1 MIKHNPNNERV
12 KHKYFIFLKEAKRHN
27 EATVDAVAKALSRFE
42 EYGKYKD
49 FKRFHFNQ
57 AVAFKNHLAVQRK
70 HNSDKKLSKSTIN
83 STLSHLKRFFQWL
96 SCQPSYK
103 SRIPYS
109 DADYFNLSE
118 KDTRIANTSQ
128 PRKVPTLE
136 QIKRVLEKMP
146 TDSDIALRNR
156 AIIAFTILTGA
167 RDNAIASLKLK
178 HIDLDAGSIYQDARE
193 VRTKFSKTFTTYFF
207 PVGEDIRQI
216 MVDWVDHLRENLL
229 WGNDDPL
236 FPSTQIAIGNR
247 QLFEAQGLKRQHW
260 SNANRIRLIFKE
272 AFKAAGLPY
281 FNPHSFRNTLASL
294 GEKICKTP
302 EDFKAWSQN
311 LGHEKVLTTFYSY
324 GEVPEQ
330 RQSEIIQHLSQDTI
344 GIRHGYDELAD
355 VIVER
360 LKKEAV

>member
-1 MIKHNPNNERV
+1 MTNHNPNNERV
-12 KHKYFIFLKEAKRHN
+12 KRKYFIFLKEAKRHN

-70 HNSDKKLSKSTIN
+70 HNSDKKLSMATIN
-83 STLSHLKRFFQWL
+83 STMGHLKRFFQWL
-96 SCQPSYK
+96 SCQPGYK

-118 KDTRIANTSQ
+118 KDTRIANTSR
-128 PRKVPTLE
+128 PRKIPTLE
-136 QIKRVLEKMP
+136 QVKRVLEKMP
-146 TDSDIALRNR
+146 TNSDIALRNK
-156 AIIAFTILTGA
+156 AIIAFTILTGM

-178 HIDLDAGSIYQDARE
+178 HIDMMSNSVYQDARD

-207 PVGEDIRQI
+207 PVDDEIRQI
-216 MVDWVDHLRENLL
+216 VEDWVSHLREKLF

-236 FPSTQIAIGNR
+236 FPATKIALGSKR
-247 QLFEAQGLKRQHW
+247 QFEAQGLKRQHW
-260 SNANRIRLIFKE
+260 SNANSIRSIFKG
-272 AFKAAGLPY
+272 AFIAAKLPY
-281 FNPHSFRNTLASL
+281 FNPHSFRKTLVSL
-294 GEKICKTP
+294 GEKICRSP
-302 EDFKAWSQN
+302 EEFKAWSQN
-311 LGHEKVLTTFYSY
+311 LGHEQVLTTFCSY

-330 RQSEIIQHLSQDTI
+330 RQSEIIQCLSQDTN
-344 GIRHGYDELAD
+344 GIRPDYDELAN

>member
-12 KHKYFIFLKEAKRHN
+12 KRKYFIFLKEAKRHN

-57 AVAFKNHLAVQRK
+57 AVAFKNHLAVQKKR
-70 HNSDKKLSKSTIN
+70 NSDKKLSKATIN

-96 SCQPSYK
+96 SCQPGYK

-118 KDTRIANTSQ
+118 KDTRIANTSRL
-128 PRKVPTLE
+128 RKVPTLE
-136 QIKRVLEKMP
+136 QVKHVLEKMP

-167 RDNAIASLKLK
+167 RDNAIASLKIK

-216 MVDWVDHLRENLL
+216 MVDWVDHLRKILL

-236 FPSTQIAIGNR
+236 FPTTKIVVGSKR
-247 QLFEAQGLKRQHW
+247 LFEAQGLKRQHW
-260 SNANRIRLIFKE
+260 SNANSIRSIFKE
-272 AFKAAGLPY
+272 AFTEAELPY

-311 LGHEKVLTTFYSY
+311 LGHEQVLTTFYSY

-330 RQSEIIQHLSQDTI
+330 RQSEIIQHLSQNTN
-344 GIRHGYDELAD
+344 GIRAGYDELAD

>member
-1 MIKHNPNNERV
+1 MTNHNPNNERV
-12 KHKYFIFLKEAKRHN
+12 KRKYFIFLKEAKRHN

-57 AVAFKNHLAVQRK
+57 AVAFKNHLAVQKKR
-70 HNSDKKLSKSTIN
+70 NSDNKLSKATIN
-83 STLSHLKRFFQWL
+83 STMGHLKRFFQWL
-96 SCQPSYK
+96 SCQPGYK

-128 PRKVPTLE
+128 PRKIPTLE
-136 QIKRVLEKMP
+136 QVKHVLEKMP

-167 RDNAIASLKLK
+167 RDNAIASLKIK

-207 PVGEDIRQI
+207 PVGDDIRQI
-216 MVDWVDHLRENLL
+216 MVDWVDHLREILL

-236 FPSTQIAIGNR
+236 FPSTQIIVGENR
-247 QLFEAQGLKRQHW
+247 LFEANGLKRQHW
-260 SNANRIRLIFKE
+260 SNASPIRTIFRE
-272 AFKAAGLPY
+272 AFTDAGLPY

-311 LGHEKVLTTFYSY
+311 LGHEDVLTTFYSY
-324 GEVPEQ
+324 GEVSCQ
-330 RQSEIIQHLSQDTI
+330 RQSEIIQSLSIEDQNASESVEVLMNKI
-344 GIRHGYDELAD
+344 AKELG
-355 VIVER
+355 VS
-360 LKKEAV
+360 

>member
-1 MIKHNPNNERV
+1 MTNHNPNNERV
-12 KHKYFIFLKEAKRHN
+12 KRKYFIFLKEAKRYN

-57 AVAFKNHLAVQRK
+57 AVAFKNHLAVQKKR
-70 HNSDKKLSKSTIN
+70 NSDKKLSKATIN

-96 SCQPSYK
+96 SCQPGYK

-118 KDTRIANTSQ
+118 KDTRIANTSR

-136 QIKRVLEKMP
+136 QVKRVLEKMP
-146 TDSDIALRNR
+146 TNSDIALRNK
-156 AIIAFTILTGA
+156 AIIAFTILTGM

-178 HIDLDAGSIYQDARE
+178 HIDMMSNSVYQDARE

-207 PVGEDIRQI
+207 PVDDEIRQI
-216 MVDWVDHLRENLL
+216 VEDWVSHLREKLF

-236 FPSTQIAIGNR
+236 FPSTQIIVGENR
-247 QLFEAQGLKRQHW
+247 LFEANGLKRQHW
-260 SNANRIRLIFKE
+260 SNASPIRTIFRE
-272 AFKAAGLPY
+272 AFTDAGLPY
-281 FNPHSFRNTLASL
+281 FIPHSFRKTLVSL

-311 LGHEKVLTTFYSY
+311 LGHEDVLTTFYSY
-324 GEVPEQ
+324 GEVSCQ
-330 RQSEIIQHLSQDTI
+330 RQSEIIQHLSQNTN
-344 GIRHGYDELAD
+344 GIRAGYDELAD